1 MVREVVVPKSDR
13 FTINIPKEYIDKRVE
28 ILITPIRD
36 KKDTK
41 SSIIE
46 KTSGILKKRCI
57 DPVKWQK
64 EIRSDRK
71 I

>member
-1 MVREVVVPKSDR
+1 MVREIIVPKSDR
-13 FTINIPKEYIDKRVE
+13 FTIDIPKEYIDKRVE
-28 ILITPIRD
+28 VLITPIR
-36 KKDTK
+36 DTK